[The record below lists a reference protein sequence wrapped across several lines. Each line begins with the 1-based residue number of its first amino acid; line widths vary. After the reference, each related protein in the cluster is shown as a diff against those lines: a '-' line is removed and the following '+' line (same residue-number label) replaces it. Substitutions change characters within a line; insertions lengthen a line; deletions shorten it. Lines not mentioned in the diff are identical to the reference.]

1 MHVQSCC
8 FANLNLLLFCRSRC
22 RRRRRCLSSLVFKGQ
37 GPIDHHFRAS
47 DTWEANTTTNS
58 PAMHLKTM
66 LDLQENQENT
76 FFTWFWEKSQ
86 IQGVRNQYQNLRV
99 SYF

>member
-1 MHVQSCC
+1 
-8 FANLNLLLFCRSRC
+8 
-22 RRRRRCLSSLVFKGQ
+22 
-37 GPIDHHFRAS
+37 
-47 DTWEANTTTNS
+47 
-58 PAMHLKTM
+58 MHLKTM